1 MSFSFHNILV
11 QLLQFFLAVV
21 TFFLGLRFIF
31 RLLAANSSTPFVSWV
46 NGVSDT
52 LISPFRG
59 IFINP
64 VVEGGSVFDIVS
76 LIALLFYTL
85 LIYFLIAL
93 VDAVTRPHPTHE
105 H

>member
-1 MSFSFHNILV
+1 MSFSFHNVLI
-11 QLLQFFLAVV
+11 QLLQLFLAVV
-21 TFFLGLRFIF
+21 AFFLGLRFIL

-46 NGVSDT
+46 YSVSDT

-59 IFINP
+59 IFVNP
-64 VVEGGSVFDIVS
+64 VVEGGSIFDIVT

-85 LIYFLIAL
+85 LVYFLIAL
-93 VDAVTRPHPTHE
+93 VDAVTRPHSVHE